1 MDELVEKVLRIAA
14 LVEDR
19 DDALAFRLS
28 RLARTI
34 SAAKQ
39 TDVKLDSWDDFAS
52 WWNQNRSQGLLFSLV
67 DALGSDNPIIGQ
79 MKSVMAEQDQLEAK
93 LHDIY
98 LQLKGQQGT
107 LPAEPA
113 TTETEPMP
121 EPEPVAAPALDEAPA
136 DQADDLDALLDEE
149 KGASVKKKS
158 AAPEGWPTVDDVAQ
172 ELHQI
177 ANAFDWDHLVRTTG
191 DTDVDVRLQVREDG
205 SWDVRSG
212 DASYDTDHRGFW
224 GSGSLSND
232 TNFKTLAA
240 DLIDQAEDDRD
251 GADIERSE
259 TSAATHQAA
268 KKSAQEIADMLIS
281 TIEAVG
287 VEKDDQG
294 YTVPSSD
301 PEWIDLGEAY
311 EKAKRGQIVQAIVAL
326 VSTIKET
333 GGVEQDAKGYTVP
346 VADPEWIDLGIVYDA
361 AVAYM
366 SKSKSKA

>member
-149 KGASVKKKS
+149 KGASTRQAAYTCDGRKFDTLDAAKAYAEKVFQTEGIVLGIEAVKPSGKKKS
-158 AAPEGWPTVDDVAQ
+158 PPPLKAGRPS
-172 ELHQI
+172 
-177 ANAFDWDHLVRTTG
+177 TT
-191 DTDVDVRLQVREDG
+191 
-205 SWDVRSG
+205 
-212 DASYDTDHRGFW
+212 
-224 GSGSLSND
+224 
-232 TNFKTLAA
+232 
-240 DLIDQAEDDRD
+240 
-251 GADIERSE
+251 
-259 TSAATHQAA
+259 
-268 KKSAQEIADMLIS
+268 
-281 TIEAVG
+281 
-287 VEKDDQG
+287 
-294 YTVPSSD
+294 
-301 PEWIDLGEAY
+301 
-311 EKAKRGQIVQAIVAL
+311 
-326 VSTIKET
+326 
-333 GGVEQDAKGYTVP
+333 
-346 VADPEWIDLGIVYDA
+346 
-361 AVAYM
+361 
-366 SKSKSKA
+366 